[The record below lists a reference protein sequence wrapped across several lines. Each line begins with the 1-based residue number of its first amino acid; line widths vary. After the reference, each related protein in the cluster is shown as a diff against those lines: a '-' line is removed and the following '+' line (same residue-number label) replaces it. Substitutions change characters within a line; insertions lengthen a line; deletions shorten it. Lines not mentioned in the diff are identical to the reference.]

1 MIKMPPVSSSM
12 FDEDPGI
19 MSEVD
24 TSATGFRRSIKARS
38 SLPIVRT
45 PSKTQDR
52 SLGLVFLQYRNET
65 KRALLPNEITSM
77 DTVKALFVRS
87 FPRQLTMDFLDSRLV
102 RIYIHDPSK
111 DMFYEL
117 EDLRDIRDRSVLR
130 IYEQDVVNGAWIPVG
145 SANGALPTHPQW
157 IDDPSYFSEPEFDS
171 EYQKQHIHRA
181 QRKNGLPEL
190 SNASAQSQ
198 YYGTVIMAQQY
209 RPQPPRN
216 IVPAQRPVLPNQ
228 PPQPPER
235 NKPYPG
241 TFLIQPLVQYAH
253 FNILGFSQTLPRGTH
268 LMSTYSNILDTGG
281 HVSNMNAAQ
290 HNNTQRPVSPDLIAK
305 RPKENKIVNHNG
317 QTALGVPSKPQRSF
331 QNVVPQVHASRA
343 PPTALITRVIR
354 SPKPVS
360 SSNNMVAYH
369 NRPLPERPYSVA
381 GHYPSP
387 GSYQDYSG
395 YLSSPERRVPSGDF
409 VSPAGRSSFPP
420 PGYPAHCDA
429 ACGSFEFRSG
439 STTPVIDEEA
449 RLRVQFMERQ
459 LVNLTGLVQKALIPP
474 QSVPHSRDGPTGSE
488 QREKPLGKP
497 APPPKPA
504 SLVGFRGSADGS
516 SVIGGLHLNAEMYNQ
531 LRQLRK
537 KTKDLRLEVRNLRR
551 MAQSQATIA
560 RDTLKESCLK
570 IKASLA
576 FLSVTDPVERQMR
589 FERLKLCREQDSYK
603 MDLSCL
609 EKDLSELESQ
619 VEELRSNVIN
629 RRCRVNMGDVES
641 MALIL
646 SRASKT
652 VADLKNRYPHLQD
665 TLKTIMTQEMEC
677 IVREEK

>member
-1 MIKMPPVSSSM
+1 
-12 FDEDPGI
+12 
-19 MSEVD
+19 
-24 TSATGFRRSIKARS
+24 
-38 SLPIVRT
+38 
-45 PSKTQDR
+45 
-52 SLGLVFLQYRNET
+52 
-65 KRALLPNEITSM
+65 
-77 DTVKALFVRS
+77 
-87 FPRQLTMDFLDSRLV
+87 
-102 RIYIHDPSK
+102 
-111 DMFYEL
+111 
-117 EDLRDIRDRSVLR
+117 
-130 IYEQDVVNGAWIPVG
+130 
-145 SANGALPTHPQW
+145 
-157 IDDPSYFSEPEFDS
+157 
-171 EYQKQHIHRA
+171 
-181 QRKNGLPEL
+181 
-190 SNASAQSQ
+190 
-198 YYGTVIMAQQY
+198 
-209 RPQPPRN
+209 
-216 IVPAQRPVLPNQ
+216 AQRPVLPNQ

-241 TFLIQPLVQYAH
+241 Y
-253 FNILGFSQTLPRGTH
+253 SQTLPRGTH
-268 LMSTYSNILDTGG
+268 LMSTYGNILDTGG

-317 QTALGVPSKPQRSF
+317 QAAPAAPPKPQRSF
-331 QNVVPQVHASRA
+331 QNAGPPIHASRV
-343 PPTALITRVIR
+343 PPTALVTRVMH
-354 SPKPVS
+354 SPVS
-360 SSNNMVAYH
+360 SPNNMVAYH

-387 GSYQDYSG
+387 ERRSYQDYSG
-395 YLSSPERRVPSGDF
+395 YLSSPERRLPSGDF

-420 PGYPAHCDA
+420 PGYPANCDDA
-429 ACGSFEFRSG
+429 YSSYGLRSG

-459 LVNLTGLVQKALIPP
+459 LVNLTGLVQKALTPQPP
-474 QSVPHSRDGPTGSE
+474 VPHSRAGPTGSE
-488 QREKPLGKP
+488 QRDKPAAKP

-504 SLVGFRGSADGS
+504 SIVSFRGSADGS
-516 SVIGGLHLNAEMYNQ
+516 SVIGGLHLSAEMYNQ

-560 RDTLKESCLK
+560 RDALKDSCVK

-576 FLSVTDPVERQMR
+576 FLNVTDPVERQMR

-603 MDLSCL
+603 VDLSCL